1 MGVARSIYLFF
12 GVGFVD
18 FIFWKRIHV
27 ADLDKSCSGFIADPK
42 NTGTKALL
50 LLLLLADSIL
60 CYLFNHYSEPGQ
72 RIGIGKGK
80 KDGAVS
86 L

>member
-1 MGVARSIYLFF
+1 MEKNSWPIL
-12 GVGFVD
+12 
-18 FIFWKRIHV
+18 
-27 ADLDKSCSGFIADPK
+27 SCSGFIADLK
-42 NTGTKALL
+42 NTGTKA